1 MNKFLSYVGG
11 LIGSIALAKASIA
24 GSFLSGLGPV
34 IGLISL
40 LGTIVFSVTLIWEGV
55 KTLITKK

>member
-34 IGLISL
+34 IVLISL
-40 LGTIVFSVTLIWEGV
+40 LGTIFFRNTYMGRD
-55 KTLITKK
+55 